1 MTGIV
6 KLFTDVGAAAG
17 IDITGEF
24 RTWFGGP
31 GDFIVYGNFG
41 GGTIQLE
48 LTPNDGGIVICITG
62 TKLRNKG
69 VVRFHLNHGFKIRAI
84 LRNTTSASSGIFAEV
99 F

>member
-1 MTGIV
+1 MTGVI
-6 KLFTDVGAAAG
+6 KLFTNVGDAAG
-17 IDITGEF
+17 DDITGEF
-24 RTWFGGP
+24 QTWFGGP

-48 LTPNDGGIVICITG
+48 LTPNNGVITICITG
-62 TKLRNKG
+62 TKLRHKG
-69 VVRFHLNHGFKIRAI
+69 VVRFNLNHGFKIRAI